1 MKKDVTMRS
10 YVPEIDYMGIRD
22 LIIETF
28 PLYGGPF
35 NWTIDRWNICRFHII
50 PLHKYYST
58 SYFGV
63 PTRPH
68 VDHRDDLPLWQ
79 NGIGIWETG
88 DGEVV
93 AVAHSE
99 NEEPGEAWIQV
110 HPNYGFLCPEII
122 DYIEENLADWANG
135 YGFVKLY
142 VKDLDDLESVVEEK
156 GYIRLETPI
165 PYLVYEI
172 HDDVETPSF
181 PVGYKVLSV
190 AEEDDSIKRSR
201 AKAMAFHGFC
211 PPSHWP
217 PADAFREIQK
227 APDYG
232 RELDLFVVGPDGEH
246 ASFCT
251 IWLDLENR
259 YGNFEPVGTHVD
271 YRNLGFATQLLLE
284 ALEE

>member
-50 PLHKYYST
+50 PLHKYYSP

-63 PTRPH
+63 PMRPH
-68 VDHRDDLPLWQ
+68 VDHRDEPPLWQ

-122 DYIEENLADWANG
+122 DYIEENLADRANG
-135 YGFVKLY
+135 YGLVKLY

-181 PVGYKVLSV
+181 
-190 AEEDDSIKRSR
+190 R
-201 AKAMAFHGFC
+201 
-211 PPSHWP
+211 
-217 PADAFREIQK
+217 
-227 APDYG
+227 
-232 RELDLFVVGPDGEH
+232 
-246 ASFCT
+246 
-251 IWLDLENR
+251 
-259 YGNFEPVGTHVD
+259 
-271 YRNLGFATQLLLE
+271 
-284 ALEE
+284 